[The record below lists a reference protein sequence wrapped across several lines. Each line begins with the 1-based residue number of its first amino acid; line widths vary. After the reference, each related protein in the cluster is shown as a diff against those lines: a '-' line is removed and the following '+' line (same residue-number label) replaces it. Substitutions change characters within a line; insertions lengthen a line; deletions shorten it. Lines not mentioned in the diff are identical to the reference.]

1 MLTDEGD
8 HLVVRHGL
16 DVRALDG
23 VLLKPVLDELVGPV
37 AHLAGL
43 AVDERVVE
51 GGDVAGGDPDLGVH
65 EDGGIE
71 PDVIGVLLDELLP
84 PGLFDVVFELRAE
97 GAVVPAVGK
106 TAVDLAPG
114 VDEAPVLAQGHEL
127 FHRLFRVFH
136 FLLPF
141 PQMASAEIFAYGG
154 DICYNGSGRAALFP
168 VRSTLHNITQ
178 KPAYQQ

>member
-8 HLVVRHGL
+8 HLVVGHRL
-16 DVRALDG
+16 DIRALDG
-23 VLLKPVLDELVGPV
+23 VVLEPVLDELVGPV

-51 GGDVAGGDPDLGVH
+51 GGHMSGGDPDLRVH
-65 EDGGIE
+65 QYRRVEA
-71 PDVIGVLLDELLP
+71 DVVGVLLDELLP
-84 PGLFDVVFELRAE
+84 PGLFDVVLELCAE

-114 VDEAPVLAQGHEL
+114 VDEAPVLAQSHEL

-136 FLLPF
+136 SLLPF
-141 PQMASAEIFAYGG
+141 PQMASAEILHMAEIYA
-154 DICYNGSGRAALFP
+154 IMPQNGPPLP
-168 VRSTLHNITQ
+168 RSAHST
-178 KPAYQQ
+178 Y